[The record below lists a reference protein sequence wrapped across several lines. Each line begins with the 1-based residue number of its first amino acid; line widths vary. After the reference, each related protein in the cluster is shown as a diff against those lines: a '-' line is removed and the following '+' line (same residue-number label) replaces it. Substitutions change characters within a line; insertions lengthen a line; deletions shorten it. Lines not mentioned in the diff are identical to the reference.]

1 VLHRLVTRAKE
12 AKTYANTEIELTIQ
26 CANPNWPPTKILCPS
41 WAVLQLLGW
50 DYASARPL
58 QADGHQPE
66 SPSMISQ
73 PPFLLQLLS
82 QLNADLLLQFN

>member
-1 VLHRLVTRAKE
+1 MRKFKLAPTLKFRGVLGRFAAAGV
-12 AKTYANTEIELTIQ
+12 
-26 CANPNWPPTKILCPS
+26 
-41 WAVLQLLGW
+41 GF
-50 DYASARPL
+50 YASARPL